1 MTKFDWKSLPNEG
14 KAAWLL
20 SHPTISDLTWT
31 ELPRAKGE
39 SRTEF
44 IRRVLPSED
53 QVAIRKANALMAKI
67 RKLEDV
73 SGRTE
78 AEAATFLAKAAK
90 LREENGL

>member
-1 MTKFDWKSLPNEG
+1 MAKFNWKSLPNG
-14 KAAWLL
+14 DKAAWLL
-20 SHPTISDLTWT
+20 CHPTISDLTWT

-67 RKLEDV
+67 LKLEDV
-73 SGRTE
+73 KGRTE
-78 AEAATFLAKAAK
+78 EEAVTFLAKAAK